1 MGTDS
6 VKLFNK
12 ALADQI
18 LSMELASLTHFL
30 EEKVSFL
37 QQKPFNLSLVLFE
50 MDQNGGSVAEAI
62 ARLLSSEQTFTQLR
76 SDVAQDF
83 AFGDTEIY
91 LDYWSCY
98 AHVFSDHP
106 DLSISSVDYL
116 PDQEEETFLLLRPQH
131 IAQMIAS
138 LREHGDDLTVMSTD
152 DIKKLEDWMN
162 FCVADPR
169 YMLSY
174 HFDY

>member
-1 MGTDS
+1 MGTDF

-18 LSMELASLTHFL
+18 LAMGQEPLTSFL
-30 EEKVSFL
+30 EENISAL
-37 QQKPFNLSLVLFE
+37 QQKPATLSLVLLE
-50 MDQNGGSVAEAI
+50 MEQKGSSVSDSVE
-62 ARLLSSEQTFTQLR
+62 RLLSVEQTFSQLR
-76 SDVAQDF
+76 AEVAQDF
-83 AFGDTEIY
+83 AFGDAEIY
-91 LDYWSCY
+91 LDYWGCY

-138 LREHGDDLTVMSTD
+138 LREHGDDLTVMSID
-152 DIKKLEDWMN
+152 DIKKLEEWMN